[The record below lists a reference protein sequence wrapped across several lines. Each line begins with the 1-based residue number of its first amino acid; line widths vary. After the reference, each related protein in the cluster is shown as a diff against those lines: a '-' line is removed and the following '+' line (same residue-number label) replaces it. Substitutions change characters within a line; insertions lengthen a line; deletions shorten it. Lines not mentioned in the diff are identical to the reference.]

1 MEKDLTEGSVQKNL
15 LVFSVPYLI
24 SCFLQT
30 FYGLADLFITGQFNG
45 AAPITAVSVGSQV
58 MHMLTVMIVG
68 LAMGATV
75 LIGRYIG
82 AKDRESAAKAIG
94 NAVTIFLIVAAFL
107 TAACLAGM
115 DGIITALKTPAEA
128 VSGTRD
134 YLFVCFVGIPF
145 IVAYNVIS
153 SIFRGIGDTKS
164 PMIFVLIAGI
174 LNIVL
179 DYIFIGPM
187 LMGAKGAAIATVFS
201 QAVSVCIALLELTK
215 MKLGIALK
223 PWDLLPER
231 ETVRAILSVGI
242 PVALQDGFIQI
253 SFLIITAIANSRGV
267 DVAAAVGI
275 VEKIISFVF
284 LVPSAMEASV
294 TALTSQN
301 AGAGKHERGEETL
314 RTALVFCSVYAV
326 VMIVVAELLAEPI
339 VHVFTDK
346 SEAVVTLGAQ
356 YLRTYIFD
364 VFFAGFHFCLS
375 GYFCAYN
382 EAIYSFIH
390 NICAILLVRI
400 PGAILATRLFPMTLY
415 ALGLA
420 APCGSLLST
429 LICLSLLRRGKR
441 LGYWH

>member
-1 MEKDLTEGSVQKNL
+1 
-15 LVFSVPYLI
+15 
-24 SCFLQT
+24 
-30 FYGLADLFITGQFNG
+30 
-45 AAPITAVSVGSQV
+45 
-58 MHMLTVMIVG
+58 
-68 LAMGATV
+68 
-75 LIGRYIG
+75 
-82 AKDRESAAKAIG
+82 
-94 NAVTIFLIVAAFL
+94 
-107 TAACLAGM
+107 
-115 DGIITALKTPAEA
+115 
-128 VSGTRD
+128 
-134 YLFVCFVGIPF
+134 
-145 IVAYNVIS
+145 
-153 SIFRGIGDTKS
+153 
-164 PMIFVLIAGI
+164 
-174 LNIVL
+174 
-179 DYIFIGPM
+179 
-187 LMGAKGAAIATVFS
+187 
-201 QAVSVCIALLELTK
+201 